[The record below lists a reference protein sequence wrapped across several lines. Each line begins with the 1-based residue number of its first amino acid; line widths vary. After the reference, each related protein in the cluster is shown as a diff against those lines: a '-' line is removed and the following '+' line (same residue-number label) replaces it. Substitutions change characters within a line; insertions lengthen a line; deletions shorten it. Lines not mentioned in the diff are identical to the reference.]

1 MASPIAATAPYWLP
15 ALSMLLIYRR
25 IRRNFGVQP
34 WRPVRS
40 GIRLGILALV
50 AALLCVAGV
59 AMPHLALGLGVG
71 AALGAPL
78 GLLALKHTHVA
89 WRDGRRTYTPNP
101 WIGGALT
108 ALLLG
113 RMAWRY
119 THEGFAATQAP
130 SALTMGM
137 AAVLIGYSLVY
148 TIGLMVQMRR
158 LASERAAETVAAAT
172 LPGRTGLD

>member
-1 MASPIAATAPYWLP
+1 MASPIAATAPYWVP
-15 ALSMLLIYRR
+15 ALSMLMIYRR
-25 IRRNFGVQP
+25 VRRNFGVQP

-50 AALLCVAGV
+50 AVLLCVAGA
-59 AMPHLALGLGVG
+59 AMPQLALGLGIG
-71 AALGAPL
+71 AVLGAML

-89 WRDGRRTYTPNP
+89 WRDGRRAYTPNP

-108 ALLLG
+108 VLLLG

-119 THEGFAATQAP
+119 THEGFAAAQAP

-158 LASERAAETVAAAT
+158 LADAANASAGSDAAP
-172 LPGRTGLD
+172 PGA

>member
-1 MASPIAATAPYWLP
+1 MASPITATAPYWVP
-15 ALSMLLIYRR
+15 ALSMLLILRR

-40 GIRLGILALV
+40 GFRLGILVL
-50 AALLCVAGV
+50 AAAMLGV
-59 AMPHLALGLGVG
+59 LGAFQPQLALGLGIG
-71 AALGAPL
+71 AVLGALL

-113 RMAWRY
+113 RLAWRY
-119 THEGFAATQAP
+119 THEGFAAAQAP

-137 AAVLIGYSLVY
+137 ATVLIGYSLVY
-148 TIGLMVQMRR
+148 VVGLMVQMRR
-158 LASERAAETVAAAT
+158 LALQASPLSDTPSSSPSA
-172 LPGRTGLD
+172 